1 MYLGNGSPTPIQGS
15 STLAP
20 SCARITIDFLEASAE
35 VDAKEEVEAARTG
48 WIRTG
53 MLPVW
58 ASLWTVSL
66 KRKVFYIECM
76 TFFTPLKVLE
86 MSFLYSNRLSPD
98 SMRCHGGRG
107 RHSYLVLTEQNTH
120 IGMCE
125 WSLC

>member
-1 MYLGNGSPTPIQGS
+1 MQGS

-66 KRKVFYIECM
+66 KRKVFFYKMHDVLLPLESIGNV
-76 TFFTPLKVLE
+76 FFVFK
-86 MSFLYSNRLSPD
+86 
-98 SMRCHGGRG
+98 
-107 RHSYLVLTEQNTH
+107 
-120 IGMCE
+120 
-125 WSLC
+125 